1 MKKLTAVLLGAI
13 LLVGLTACGKDKEA
27 AGANANASA
36 ATNASSAETNANSK
50 EAPETQ
56 ALPTVDELITKA
68 TEASKDL
75 KSFSMIADVEQKV
88 TMEQDGEELH
98 ENIDISM
105 TMDIQQDPI
114 AMYQE
119 MTMDL
124 GAQGKTEIKQ
134 YITDEGI
141 YSLIDGTWVK
151 LPAESLGDL
160 VAQMEASA
168 NPEAQ
173 LEQFKSIAGDS
184 KVTEEGDEYI
194 LSADLSGEGLKELAK
209 DLMSQAGTGNAEQ
222 SEALMEMM
230 TIKSIKITNAINK
243 ETYLSSRADVTMEM
257 EMDIEGQK
265 MTMEMVMKSTI
276 SNHNKVEE
284 IKVPQDVI
292 DSAIDA

>member
-36 ATNASSAETNANSK
+36 ATNANSAETNANSK